1 MIRSDCHVHTSFSA
15 DSSTPMEE
23 QIRAAIRAGIRIL
36 TFTEHEDLDFP
47 YSNTPRE
54 EWGSPFLI
62 DIPSYRIEY
71 ERLKKKYE
79 GQIELLLGCEL
90 GLAQDRPDLR
100 NPIEHFPEEAPFDF
114 VIGSTHAARRQDPY
128 FTSYFDMGIDRGV
141 TDYFVQSL
149 RNVQQFS
156 CFDSYGHLDYVL
168 RYAWKA
174 LTEEERQ
181 TFQKSGE
188 SFGLYYY
195 EKNRNVVDE
204 ILKTLAEKDKALEV
218 NTQGLSRGYPETNPC
233 AAIVRRFREFG
244 GQKITVGTDAHTP
257 DLVGTNLDAA
267 EKVLLDAGFQE
278 ITIFSGRVSRQ
289 ILLNTEAH

>member
-1 MIRSDCHVHTSFSA
+1 MIQSDCHVHTSFSA

-36 TFTEHEDLDFP
+36 TFTEHEDLDYP
-47 YSNTPRE
+47 YSNTPKE
-54 EWGSPFLI
+54 EWDSPFLI
-62 DIPSYRIEY
+62 DIPSYRREY

-79 GQIELLLGCEL
+79 GQITLLFGCEL
-90 GLAQDRPDLR
+90 GFAQDRSDLWDR
-100 NPIEHFPEEAPFDF
+100 IEHFPDEAPFDF
-114 VIGSTHAARRQDPY
+114 VIGSTHCARRQDPY
-128 FTSYFDMGIDRGV
+128 FTSYFGTGIGKGV

-174 LTEEERQ
+174 LTDEQRQ
-181 TFQKSGE
+181 SFEQSGQN
-188 SFGLYYY
+188 FGFYYY
-195 EKNRNVVDE
+195 EKNREIVDE

-218 NTQGLSRGYPETNPC
+218 NTQGLSKGYPETNPC
-233 AAIVRRFREFG
+233 AAVVRRFRELG

-267 EKVLLDAGFQE
+267 EKILLDAGFHE
-278 ITIFSGRVSRQ
+278 VTIFRGRVGRQ
-289 ILLNTEAH
+289 ILLNAEAH